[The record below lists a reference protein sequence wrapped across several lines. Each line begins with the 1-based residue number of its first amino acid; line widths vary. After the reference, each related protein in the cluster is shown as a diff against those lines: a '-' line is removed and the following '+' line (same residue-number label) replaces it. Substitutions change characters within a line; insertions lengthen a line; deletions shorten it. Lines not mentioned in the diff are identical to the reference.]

1 MLSQLYS
8 LKLVHNQQGILF
20 CFSGIISQ
28 NLLVEIGDNL
38 KNKMKQKEESTST
51 TLKVF
56 SIFIEQAQ
64 NILYYSAEKEHQT
77 IENNCGSGI
86 MIVGYEQSHYYVSC
100 GNLVENRIV
109 ESLRQQ
115 LQALQQM
122 DKEAL
127 KAYYKEQRK
136 KDAPLDSKGAGLGFI
151 DIARKTG
158 QKLIYS
164 FLTINEKRSF
174 FILTSTISRLK
185 S

>member
-38 KNKMKQKEESTST
+38 KNKMKQKEENTTT

-127 KAYYKEQRK
+127 KAYYKEQSK

-151 DIARKTG
+151 ELARKA
-158 QKLIYS
+158 S
-164 FLTINEKRSF
+164 FPIEFDFQSIDAKFSF
-174 FILTSTISRLK
+174 FALKVTI
-185 S
+185 